1 MFDFDHCGRR
11 DLLKSTGLATVAG
24 SSWLGPLVSQASE
37 PAPRKTSIIML
48 WLAGGPATID
58 LWDLKPNHDNG
69 GPFRPQSTTV
79 PGVQICEH
87 LPRLAGEMEA
97 LNIVRSMTSPEGD
110 HGRAMHLL
118 RTGYAPQG
126 AIRFPALGAI
136 VAHQRR
142 AADLELPSFVSV
154 TPSTT
159 LAELRNGFLSPRYSP
174 LIVEQ
179 YDSGQD
185 VWRIP
190 GLSRPPEVSDQ
201 AERERLRLLANLDR
215 RFQAVRPGRVVDA
228 LQAASEQAV
237 RTMRPAAHSAFNLEE
252 EPSALRERYGRNRF
266 GQGCLLSRRLVER
279 GVPFVEVT
287 LPGWD
292 THRNNFEVV
301 RSHAETLDNAFAT
314 LIDDLRQRGLLDT
327 TLIVC
332 QGEFGRTPV
341 INRNRGRD
349 HWPAAWSA
357 VMAGGPTGGGKVLG
371 STSDDGSEVHER
383 PVSVPDLIAT
393 VCEIAGIAYRE
404 QNVSNVHRPIR
415 VIPVD
420 ATPVEELL

>member
-159 LAELRNGFLSPRYSP
+159 LAELRN
-174 LIVEQ
+174 
-179 YDSGQD
+179 
-185 VWRIP
+185 
-190 GLSRPPEVSDQ
+190 
-201 AERERLRLLANLDR
+201 
-215 RFQAVRPGRVVDA
+215 
-228 LQAASEQAV
+228 
-237 RTMRPAAHSAFNLEE
+237 
-252 EPSALRERYGRNRF
+252 
-266 GQGCLLSRRLVER
+266 
-279 GVPFVEVT
+279 
-287 LPGWD
+287 
-292 THRNNFEVV
+292 
-301 RSHAETLDNAFAT
+301 
-314 LIDDLRQRGLLDT
+314 
-327 TLIVC
+327 
-332 QGEFGRTPV
+332 
-341 INRNRGRD
+341 
-349 HWPAAWSA
+349 
-357 VMAGGPTGGGKVLG
+357 
-371 STSDDGSEVHER
+371 
-383 PVSVPDLIAT
+383 
-393 VCEIAGIAYRE
+393 
-404 QNVSNVHRPIR
+404 
-415 VIPVD
+415 
-420 ATPVEELL
+420 